1 MKIWKNW
8 KIKRR
13 IAVMKVIKFLLS
25 KNNVVKI
32 IGITGGKG
40 GTGKST
46 IATAL
51 VYQLA
56 KESKVLLVD
65 ADVDCPNDHLLLG
78 IKRDFFQ
85 SVEQRVPKWDFEKC
99 IQCSLC
105 GTVCKPNAIVSIK
118 GQYPIFMEQQCN
130 GCGSCVFKCPV
141 NAISWDKK
149 EVGRIFTGSNYNID
163 FLSGELKSN
172 EAVSELVVNSLNKII
187 EQEKEKYD
195 YVIIDTAAGTH
206 CPVITALEMCDY
218 VFTVTE
224 PTPLGKHDLE
234 IILQL
239 LKRLDI
245 NSNIVLNRSDIGNRQ
260 IIADLAEKYKLTI
273 ICEIPYSKEIVDNYS
288 NGSPIIHKQ
297 ISNLLRVIIK

>member
-1 MKIWKNW
+1 M
-8 KIKRR
+8 
-13 IAVMKVIKFLLS
+13 
-25 KNNVVKI
+25 VKI

-56 KESKVLLVD
+56 KNNKVLLVD
-65 ADVDCPNDHLLLG
+65 ADVDCPNDHLLLN

-85 SVEQRVPKWDFEKC
+85 SVKQRIPKWDFEKC
-99 IQCSLC
+99 TQCGLC
-105 GTVCKPNAIVSIK
+105 GTVCKSNAIVSIK
-118 GQYPIFMEQQCN
+118 GHYPIFMKQQCN

-141 NAISWDKK
+141 GAISWDK
-149 EVGRIFTGSNYNID
+149 EEIGQIFTGSNYNINL
-163 FLSGELKSN
+163 LSGELKAN
-172 EAVSELVVNSLNKII
+172 EPTSEFIVNSLNKII

-195 YVIIDTAAGTH
+195 YVIVDTAAGTH

-239 LKRLDI
+239 LKKLDVD
-245 NSNIVLNRSDIGNRQ
+245 SDIVLNRSDIGDRQ
-260 IIADLAEKYKLTI
+260 IIVDLAKKYGLTI

-288 NGSPIIHKQ
+288 KGSPIIHEQ
-297 ISNLLRVIIK
+297 ISNLLEVIAK